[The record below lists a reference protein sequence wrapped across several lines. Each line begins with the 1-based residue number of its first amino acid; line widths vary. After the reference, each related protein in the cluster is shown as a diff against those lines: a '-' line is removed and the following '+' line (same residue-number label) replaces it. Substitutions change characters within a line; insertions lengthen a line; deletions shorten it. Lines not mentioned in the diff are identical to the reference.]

1 MSDITEVFTK
11 MHEGHR
17 QLCMA
22 VLSDMEIDGNE
33 RRITKLREL
42 VKELDTKIKNMSERR
57 RKWHK
62 IIEDSEML
70 TEELAK
76 HGNGNQEIVKLKE
89 ELSDR
94 IKENQELL
102 EKTALDGTQQKKV
115 RIETAIEKLIGRR
128 RFAAGM
134 SRKLA
139 VMERNNS
146 KPVTKKDDTGK
157 MATLGDFMPEEMK
170 VMGEANGG

>member
-1 MSDITEVFTK
+1 MSDIIDVFK
-11 MHEGHR
+11 RLHEGHR

-22 VLSDMEIDGNE
+22 VLGDMEIDGNE
-33 RRITKLREL
+33 RRITKLRDL
-42 VKELDTKIKNMSERR
+42 VKELDTKIQNMSERR
-57 RKWHK
+57 RKWQK

-70 TEELAK
+70 TEELDK
-76 HGNGNQEIVKLKE
+76 YPNDGDEIKKLKS

-139 VMERNNS
+139 SSERGNN
-146 KPVTKKDDTGK
+146 KPVTKKDNTDGMSK
-157 MATLGDFMPEEMK
+157 LGDFMPEK
-170 VMGEANGG
+170 IKSIGVANGS